1 MVSRTMKYMMAM
13 TYNWVS
19 GWWIALAECKVTFM
33 KGCVPEGRCRL
44 AGIGSRTNHQRVSGY
59 WEQSA
64 EMLVWLGENVLGCPQ
79 GILFCDRL

>member
-1 MVSRTMKYMMAM
+1 M
-13 TYNWVS
+13 
-19 GWWIALAECKVTFM
+19 ECKVTFM